1 MRDLGL
7 PEIGG
12 PAGLRRGVA
21 PVERVAAPRKVA
33 DQAAQTEAMASV
45 AALDAGDRAPID
57 ADRVAQIRQA
67 IEQGAYPLVP
77 SEIADGIIAAGL
89 FQSSG
94 E

>member
-1 MRDLGL
+1 
-7 PEIGG
+7 
-12 PAGLRRGVA
+12 
-21 PVERVAAPRKVA
+21 
-33 DQAAQTEAMASV
+33 QAAQTEAMASV

-89 FQSSG
+89 FQSAG